1 MCPYVTGDGT
11 PDPNF
16 LGAVFQWGCV
26 APRTL
31 PWIPVTI
38 IYFNIQHI
46 STLSSNITAVI
57 LQIIFLCMGHMA
69 GNAQLKRARVVRTIL
84 LGCLTDWYDSN
95 SIQSWNHGCVGFT
108 YAIDVCVE
116 KIGCSRVWMF
126 QPNACNCQSWHADSW
141 ARSIAGAESEGSWR
155 DRIST
160 VESVFFGRHI
170 FVWHVNDQL
179 KYVKISIWY
188 ISHVCHCLQLKPFK
202 SDLGWPPE
210 LALEMQLFN
219 MHAK

>member
-1 MCPYVTGDGT
+1 MSLEMALRT
-11 PDPNF
+11 PI

-57 LQIIFLCMGHMA
+57 LQIIFLCVGHMA

-126 QPNACNCQSWHADSW
+126 QPTACMQLPIMACWFLGPLHRRCW
-141 ARSIAGAESEGSWR
+141 IWRILARSNFHSWICVLWPAYICVTCER
-155 DRIST
+155 S
-160 VESVFFGRHI
+160 
-170 FVWHVNDQL
+170 
-179 KYVKISIWY
+179 VKI
-188 ISHVCHCLQLKPFK
+188 C
-202 SDLGWPPE
+202 
-210 LALEMQLFN
+210 
-219 MHAK
+219 